1 MKKSLRL
8 LLTGSVQGMFFEQ
21 FIKENAEKLDVRG
34 FMRKLDDGKVEIFI
48 EGDNVNVDSMLE
60 VCKKGSQHSQ
70 IRSIEQKPERF
81 QDFRIFKVLKI

>member
-8 LLTGSVQGMFFEQ
+8 LLTGAVQGMFFEQ

-48 EGDNVNVDSMLE
+48 EADNVNVDSMFE

-81 QDFRIFKVLKI
+81 QDFRNFKILKI

>member
-48 EGDNVNVDSMLE
+48 EGDNVNVDSMFE

-81 QDFRIFKVLKI
+81 QDFRNFKVLRI